1 MPESGMPIVD
11 TAVEIA
17 KAYDTLQYLMGMVEV
32 DAMERRQTQT
42 SAGSIPVSIV
52 GGFLGAGKTTLL
64 RRLLIAPHNMHITA
78 IVNDFADLNIDA
90 ELIADV
96 ADDAIALT
104 NGCVCCS
111 QSGGIARVLTKLT
124 ADTRVPELVLLETSG
139 VADVWA
145 VAQTV
150 ESLPGFRIDCVTTVV
165 DAAAVAY
172 SGKVDYLL
180 QRQTVAADLLLLNK
194 MDLVSPATAAEAE
207 TRLEQLAPR
216 AQILRTIDCAVP
228 HDVILSPRYHA
239 SGELGR
245 SIVDDSH
252 FSALRLVIDGPID
265 RPVIERCLS
274 ALPSGVLRIKG
285 FLRLS
290 DSPNCL
296 QALQVVGRR
305 WRLNPVEN
313 EVSSEGQLV
322 VIGLVGAMEKNLVQ
336 AHFAPAGFQVLSL

>member
-1 MPESGMPIVD
+1 MPENGMPIAD
-11 TAVEIA
+11 AAVEIA

-32 DAMERRQTQT
+32 DAMERRRVQT
-42 SAGSIPVSIV
+42 SAGRVPVSIV
-52 GGFLGAGKTTLL
+52 GGFLGSGKTTLL
-64 RRLLIAPHNMHITA
+64 RRLLSAPHNMRITA

-96 ADDAIALT
+96 ADDTIALT

-124 ADTRVPELVLLETSG
+124 ADTSVPELVLLETSG

-172 SGKVDYLL
+172 SGTVDYLV

-194 MDLVSPATAAEAE
+194 MDLVSPATATEAEA
-207 TRLEQLAPR
+207 RLEQLAPR

-228 HDVILSPRYHA
+228 HGVILSPRSHA
-239 SGELGR
+239 ADELGAC
-245 SIVDDSH
+245 IIDDQH
-252 FSALRLVIDGPID
+252 FATLKLAAD
-265 RPVIERCLS
+265 RPLDQTAVERCLS

-290 DSPNCL
+290 INPDCL

-305 WRLNPVEN
+305 WRWDPVGR

-322 VIGLVGAMEKNLVQ
+322 VIGLVAAMDPKLIQ
-336 AHFAPAGFQVLSL
+336 AHFASAGLLLLSQ